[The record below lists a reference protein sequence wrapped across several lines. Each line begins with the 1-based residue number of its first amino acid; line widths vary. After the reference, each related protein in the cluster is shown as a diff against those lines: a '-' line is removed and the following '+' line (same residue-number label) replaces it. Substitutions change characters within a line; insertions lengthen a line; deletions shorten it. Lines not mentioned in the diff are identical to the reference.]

1 MWLKNSGNV
10 ALVKNTHLGRFQS
23 LVSGV
28 SSLVQA
34 EVLTL
39 LLRFEEARTSLVD
52 SNMFPERLRKTPL
65 LMNDLHMVS
74 GDYVVFAPCTNIV
87 IIKITVNFFL
97 QRN

>member
-1 MWLKNSGNV
+1 M
-10 ALVKNTHLGRFQS
+10 VKNAHLGMFQN
-23 LVSGV
+23 LVSGD

-39 LLRFEEARTSLVD
+39 LLRFEEARASLVD

-65 LMNDLHMVS
+65 LINDLHMVL
-74 GDYVVFAPCTNIV
+74 GDYVFAPCTNFG
-87 IIKITVNFFL
+87 IIKITVNFFS